1 MINFKVTCDRCRRE
15 VSTLDAVV
23 FHDRCVRFLLEERMP
38 SDYDNYSTQEFANFL
53 PKVSEA
59 ELMSDAL

>member
-1 MINFKVTCDRCRRE
+1 MINFKVTCDHCKRE

-23 FHDRCVRFLLEERMP
+23 LHRSCLDSLLREEKFRSSDRSTEEF
-38 SDYDNYSTQEFANFL
+38 SEFI